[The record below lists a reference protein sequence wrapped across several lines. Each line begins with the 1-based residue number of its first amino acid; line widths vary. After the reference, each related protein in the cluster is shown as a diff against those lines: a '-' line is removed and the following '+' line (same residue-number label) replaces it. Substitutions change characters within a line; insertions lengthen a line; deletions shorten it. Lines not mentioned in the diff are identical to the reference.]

1 VTWRGRITREILTG
15 AGYGALADAVVEAVD
30 STWPA
35 AQSAPAP
42 TPAQH
47 DTAAPPAKAPAET
60 PAKTPPEERELLT
73 LKQLVAYS
81 ALSER
86 TIRDYIN
93 APLRALPCY
102 RIGVKVLVRRSEFD
116 AWMLQHRQVGPAGL
130 DRVVDSVIG
139 PSKRRR

>member
-1 VTWRGRITREILTG
+1 MTWRGRIAREILTG
-15 AGYGALADAVVEAVD
+15 AGYGALADQIVEAVD
-30 STWPA
+30 ATWPEGAQA
-35 AQSAPAP
+35 APEPGPAHHDVP
-42 TPAQH
+42 TPP
-47 DTAAPPAKAPAET
+47 TPPAKT
-60 PAKTPPEERELLT
+60 SPEERELLT
-73 LKQLVAYS
+73 IKQLVAYS

-86 TIRDYIN
+86 TLRDYIN

>member
-1 VTWRGRITREILTG
+1 MVTWRGRT
-15 AGYGALADAVVEAVD
+15 LASWWLSGSVCFEPPPEPEPR
-30 STWPA
+30 S
-35 AQSAPAP
+35 SEAP
-42 TPAQH
+42 TP
-47 DTAAPPAKAPAET
+47 PAT
-60 PAKTPPEERELLT
+60 TPPEERELLT
-73 LKQLVAYS
+73 IKQLVAYS

-86 TIRDYIN
+86 TLRDYIN

>member
-1 VTWRGRITREILTG
+1 VKGSRH
-15 AGYGALADAVVEAVD
+15 VD
-30 STWPA
+30 SPGPGLANWWLSGSVCFEPPPE
-35 AQSAPAP
+35 PAP
-42 TPAQH
+42 RPSDAS
-47 DTAAPPAKAPAET
+47 APPAT
-60 PAKTPPEERELLT
+60 TLPEERELLT

-86 TIRDYIN
+86 TLRDYIN

-102 RIGVKVLVRRSEFD
+102 RIGVKVLVRKSEFD

>member
-1 VTWRGRITREILTG
+1 MTWRGRT
-15 AGYGALADAVVEAVD
+15 
-30 STWPA
+30 PA
-35 AQSAPAP
+35 SSWWLRGTVSFEPPPDPEPAP
-42 TPAQH
+42 RPSEAS
-47 DTAAPPAKAPAET
+47 APPAT
-60 PAKTPPEERELLT
+60 TPPEERELLT

-86 TIRDYIN
+86 TLRDYIN

-102 RIGVKVLVRRSEFD
+102 RIGVKVLVRKSEFD

>member
-1 VTWRGRITREILTG
+1 VTWRGRIAREILTG
-15 AGYGALADAVVEAVD
+15 AGYGAMADAVVEAVD
-30 STWPA
+30 ATWPA
-35 AQSAPAP
+35 GAQTAPESTPTHHEAPAP
-42 TPAQH
+42 PA
-47 DTAAPPAKAPAET
+47 T
-60 PAKTPPEERELLT
+60 TPPEERELLT

-86 TIRDYIN
+86 TLRDYIN